1 MALIREHL
9 LKVAFTTRF
18 CYATVIRRT
27 DPLSQGTEVVSAST
41 LEPEIRELL
50 KKDNKS
56 TSDTHAAALVGRLLA
71 QRALQ
76 MDLSSVHF
84 QFARD
89 ERYHGKLKA
98 LLDSVQES
106 GVQLK

>member
-1 MALIREHL
+1 MALIKEHL
-9 LKVAFTTRF
+9 LKVAFTNRF
-18 CYATVIRRT
+18 CYATIFRRT

-41 LEPEIRELL
+41 FEPELQELL
-50 KKDNKS
+50 KKDKKS
-56 TSDTHAAALVGRLLA
+56 TCDSQAAALVGRVLA

-76 MDLSSVHF
+76 KDLSSVHF

-106 GVQLK
+106 GVALK